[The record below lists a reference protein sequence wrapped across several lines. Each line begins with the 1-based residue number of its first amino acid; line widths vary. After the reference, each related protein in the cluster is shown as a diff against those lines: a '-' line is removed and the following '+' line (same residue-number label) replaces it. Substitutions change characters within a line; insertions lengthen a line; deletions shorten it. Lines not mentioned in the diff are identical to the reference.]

1 MFPIF
6 SKTISLHGA
15 ANSMQG
21 GRKENQDDLGF
32 IDTPLGFLFVVCD
45 GMGGGPGGKTASAI
59 AKQEIARHL
68 NSCNQLTPRKQAL
81 RIAVAKA
88 NDALNAAMAANKELR
103 GMGTTVVAIL
113 INSESAIVC
122 HAGDSRCYRMHGRLM
137 LFRTQDHSLVGELV
151 RKKVMTEEEAR
162 VSPQSNVISKSLG
175 SKTDHN
181 PDIEETGYRKGDRFI
196 LCTDG
201 VWGSMPH
208 KKLLKFFAAKGQTA
222 NVVGSISSE
231 VDRLGFAKGGHHD
244 NHTIAII
251 EMDCNSKLHD
261 KWYKMMLT
269 AICGIAALA
278 AFIIGICLYSGS
290 AGNDTASIG
299 NTPQESGKTLH
310 IGNGPAATPSQT
322 DGKITE
328 NLSDKNLLKDVND
341 TTKKKD
347 EAADGDNKGNAST
360 ADNKKA
366 DADKKADTERKANV
380 DKNADSGK
388 HPAADK
394 NGSKDNKDAGKGKKT
409 VAYGD
414 PAKFKTSV
422 NQALTALDNM
432 LGYHNGNEKKTKEQK
447 GLHADKVIKAIQ
459 NLKALCGKQ
468 REPEVNGVLAY
479 AKKNKTAMAEVS
491 KGSKSYGSS
500 PKAQGIIK
508 KIKEKLEKI
517 KNNTK

>member
-181 PDIEETGYRKGDRFI
+181 PDIEEMGYRRGDRFI

-261 KWYKMMLT
+261 NWYKMMLT

-299 NTPQESGKTLH
+299 NTPQESGKALH

-322 DGKITE
+322 DAK
-328 NLSDKNLLKDVND
+328 S
-341 TTKKKD
+341 
-347 EAADGDNKGNAST
+347 
-360 ADNKKA
+360 
-366 DADKKADTERKANV
+366 RKTYRTRI
-380 DKNADSGK
+380 S
-388 HPAADK
+388 
-394 NGSKDNKDAGKGKKT
+394 
-409 VAYGD
+409 
-414 PAKFKTSV
+414 
-422 NQALTALDNM
+422 
-432 LGYHNGNEKKTKEQK
+432 
-447 GLHADKVIKAIQ
+447 
-459 NLKALCGKQ
+459 
-468 REPEVNGVLAY
+468 
-479 AKKNKTAMAEVS
+479 
-491 KGSKSYGSS
+491 
-500 PKAQGIIK
+500 
-508 KIKEKLEKI
+508 
-517 KNNTK
+517 